1 MRKCLADLKN
11 SEIEDSN
18 LKKMLEEKIKRL
30 EDERLNLISTKNQ
43 EIQKLAE
50 ENKGHYESIKGK

>member
-1 MRKCLADLKN
+1 
-11 SEIEDSN
+11 
-18 LKKMLEEKIKRL
+18 MLEEKIKRL